1 MQLTSIEPI
10 RSATARATALLAA
23 LLVAGCALSDE
34 NLSRVMVA
42 PGKFSLYTC
51 PELVTKGKELAKRER
66 ELAGLMAKARTSAGG
81 GVVSELAYRPDY
93 VSAQGE
99 LRDVR
104 EAAAAKQCD
113 LSAVNA
119 ESVAAPSAVQT
130 APR

>member
-1 MQLTSIEPI
+1 MPDGRGSLIAACAMAI
-10 RSATARATALLAA
+10 LLS
-23 LLVAGCALSDE
+23 GCALSDE

-51 PELVTKGKELAKRER
+51 PELVAKGKELSKRER
-66 ELAGLMAKARTSAGG
+66 ELAGLIAKARASAGG

-93 VSAQGE
+93 VAAQGE

-113 LSAVNA
+113 LSRIDSDGA
-119 ESVAAPSAVQT
+119 AAPSEPQPT
-130 APR
+130 SR

>member
-1 MQLTSIEPI
+1 MRKFKLSVVRQ
-10 RSATARATALLAA
+10 ATLEACGLAVLLS
-23 LLVAGCALSDE
+23 GCAMSDE

-51 PELVTKGKELAKRER
+51 PELVAKGKELTKRER
-66 ELAGLMAKARTSAGG
+66 ELQDLMAKANAGTGG
-81 GVVSELAYRPDY
+81 GIVSALAYRPEY
-93 VSAQGE
+93 VAAQGE
-99 LRDVR
+99 MRDVR

-119 ESVAAPSAVQT
+119 ESVAAPSAGQA